1 MEEAKSAK
9 PKLLHFKRLGRE
21 LAMQYLFNT
30 DLRGSDSQKEYDL
43 FWDGIREQLELE
55 DDRYFRKARK
65 YAEKLIAG
73 IKENLEAI
81 DTIISSFSEKWD
93 ISRMAIVDRN
103 IIRVAVYEMKYSPD
117 IPPVVSIDEAVGI
130 AKEFSSEKSGL
141 FINGILNAIKDS
153 LIAGEAAAES

>member
-9 PKLLHFKRLGRE
+9 PKILHFKRLGRE

-30 DLRGSDSQKEYDL
+30 DLRGSDSQKEYSL

-65 YAEKLIAG
+65 YAEKLIIG

-81 DTIISSFSEKWD
+81 DKIITSFSEKWD

>member
-1 MEEAKSAK
+1 
-9 PKLLHFKRLGRE
+9 
-21 LAMQYLFNT
+21 MQYMFNT
-30 DLRGSDSQKEYDL
+30 DLKGADSPKEYTL

-55 DDRYFRKARK
+55 DDRFFRKARK
-65 YAEKLIAG
+65 YAEKLVIG
-73 IKENLEAI
+73 IKENLDEI
-81 DTIISSFSEKWD
+81 DKIITSFSEKWD
-93 ISRMAIVDRN
+93 INRMAIVDRN

-153 LIAGEAAAES
+153 LVGEAAAKS